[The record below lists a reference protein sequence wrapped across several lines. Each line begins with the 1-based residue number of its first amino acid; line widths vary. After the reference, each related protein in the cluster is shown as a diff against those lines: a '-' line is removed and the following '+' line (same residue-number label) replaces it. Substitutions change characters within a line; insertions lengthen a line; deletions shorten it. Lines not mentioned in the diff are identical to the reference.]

1 MLLELAK
8 GKSGTLIDLMN
19 DTLSIYFS
27 NATPN
32 RATHTVKGDLAEI
45 TSKNGY
51 TGMVDLVTT
60 SRGIISNK
68 FVIVANDIQW
78 TGSTVT
84 DGTGFGPFRWMNL
97 VSKTSSATDANR
109 RLLGYMAYT
118 STVTVTNGNVFNIDF
133 SSVDGA
139 LRLMG

>member
-1 MLLELAK
+1 MAALTFLPFDGMLLELAK

-109 RLLGYMAYT
+109 
-118 STVTVTNGNVFNIDF
+118 
-133 SSVDGA
+133 
-139 LRLMG
+139 